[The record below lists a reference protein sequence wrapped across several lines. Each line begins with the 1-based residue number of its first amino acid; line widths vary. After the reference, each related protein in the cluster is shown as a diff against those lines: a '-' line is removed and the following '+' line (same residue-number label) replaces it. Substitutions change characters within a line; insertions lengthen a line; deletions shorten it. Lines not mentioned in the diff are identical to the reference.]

1 MKSKNDPLRNDIE
14 QMRLRLAEAL
24 EALEAI
30 RSGDVDAL
38 VVYRE
43 DGEQVY
49 TLQGAD
55 QPYRLMVEAMNEG
68 AATLSSD
75 GLILWCNAYLAGLL
89 RIPLGSLPGT
99 RLQERL
105 MPAAQAAFAALLEQS
120 PAANAKIELEFACA
134 DNRTMTALCSFSPFT
149 DPAHGASLCV
159 VVTDLTEQRRSVEV
173 AAAERMATA
182 IVEQS
187 AEAIVVCDLQGRIT
201 RASQAA
207 QRLAGL
213 NPLARL
219 FEEAFPLDFDIPD
232 PEALTTEPEQT
243 QAARK
248 PFSLA
253 AVLSGTIF
261 QGLEASLERDDA
273 GGNTETRSLTVSA
286 SPLVLSG
293 DNQVLGAIITMTDL
307 TLRKRAEQEVRRYAR
322 QLERSNKD
330 LQDFAFVAS
339 HDLQEP
345 LRKIR
350 AFGSMLR
357 DKYAER
363 LDEEGRDYIYRM
375 QSAEERMRRM
385 IEELLAYSRVA
396 TKAQPFKPVDL
407 NAVAQAVLSDLEVR
421 INQTGAQ
428 VEVDSLPVIEADG
441 LQMYQLLQNILSNA
455 LKFHKKDVAPQ
466 IRVRSAPAERGSI
479 RIEIEDNGIGFPMD
493 YANLIFQPFQRLHG
507 RNEYEGSGIGLAI
520 CRLVV
525 ERHNGQIGATSQPG
539 KGSTFWMVLPLRQEK
554 STLAQPAEN
563 SPMT

>member
-1 MKSKNDPLRNDIE
+1 MNRKNDPLRNDIE
-14 QMRLRLAEAL
+14 QMRIRLAEAL

-55 QPYRLMVEAMNEG
+55 QPYRLMVEVMNEG

-75 GLILWCNAYLAGLL
+75 GLILWCNAYLADLL
-89 RIPLGSLPGT
+89 CIPMESLVGS
-99 RLQERL
+99 RLQDRL
-105 MPAAQAAFAALLEQS
+105 LPDGQAAFGTLLEQS
-120 PAANAKIELEFACA
+120 SVSNARMELEFVCA
-134 DNRTMTALCSFSPFT
+134 DGRTITALCSFSPFT
-149 DPAHGASLCV
+149 DAAHGASLCV
-159 VVTDLTEQRRSVEV
+159 VITDLTERKRSAEV

-182 IVEQS
+182 IIDQS

-207 QRLAGL
+207 QRLARG
-213 NPLARL
+213 NPLLRP
-219 FEEAFPLDFDIPD
+219 FEEVFPLGFDLPEV
-232 PEALTTEPEQT
+232 EALDAEPD
-243 QAARK
+243 QAGTSRK

-253 AVLSGTIF
+253 AVLNGVVF
-261 QGLEASLERDDA
+261 QGLEASLERDD
-273 GGNTETRSLTVSA
+273 GDGSMETFSLTVSA

-293 DNQVLGAIITMTDL
+293 DNQVLGAVITMTDL

-350 AFGSMLR
+350 AFGAMLR
-357 DKYAER
+357 DQYAER

-375 QSAEERMRRM
+375 QNAEERMRRM
-385 IEELLAYSRVA
+385 IEELLAYSRVS

-407 NAVAQAVLSDLEVR
+407 NDVVRAVISDLEVR

-428 VEVDSLPVIEADG
+428 VEMDSLPVIEADA
-441 LQMYQLLQNILSNA
+441 LQMQQLFQNLLGNA
-455 LKFHKKDVAPQ
+455 LKFHKKNVPPRV
-466 IRVRSAPAERGSI
+466 RVRSAPAEHGSA
-479 RIEIEDNGIGFPMD
+479 RIEIEDNGIGFPKE
-493 YANLIFQPFQRLHG
+493 YAHLIFQPFQRLHG
-507 RNEYEGSGIGLAI
+507 RNEFEGSGIGLAI

-539 KGSTFWMVLPLRQEK
+539 EGSVFWFVLPLRQEK
-554 STLAQPAEN
+554 STLAPPAEN
-563 SPMT
+563 GLMA